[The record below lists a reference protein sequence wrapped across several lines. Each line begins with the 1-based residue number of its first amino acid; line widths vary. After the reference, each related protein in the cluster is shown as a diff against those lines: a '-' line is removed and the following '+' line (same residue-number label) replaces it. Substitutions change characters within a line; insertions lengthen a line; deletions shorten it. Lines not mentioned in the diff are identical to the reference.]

1 MRDEIIEIFL
11 DTIEPEEELNL
22 SDGVNLKELGVDSL
36 ALLEVVT
43 TIELKYDIEISDEAL
58 KAIKTV
64 GDAVACV
71 EGLVK

>member
-22 SDGVNLKELGVDSL
+22 SDGVTLKELGVDSL

-43 TIELKYDIEISDEAL
+43 TIELKYDIEIPDEAL